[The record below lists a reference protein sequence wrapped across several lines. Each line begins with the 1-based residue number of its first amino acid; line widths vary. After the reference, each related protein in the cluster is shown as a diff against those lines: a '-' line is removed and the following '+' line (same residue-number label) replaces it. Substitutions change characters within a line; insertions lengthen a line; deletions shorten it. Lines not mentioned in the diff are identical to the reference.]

1 MRLQLFKTNTGE
13 AALIVNGHFI
23 VDGDSEDDSA
33 RLVEQTG
40 ERLATALD
48 VALTVQNVQ
57 PNRTNWEW
65 LDLLLEQDREPDVC
79 HKYGSRLQG
88 GICVDET
95 CPYSD
100 WPQQVSLEDVEN
112 LSEDQ
117 VVDKYGLVRA
127 EVHSDDRV
135 FEASF
140 FANQWFIEAADDR
153 ILALAYDG
161 EWGRCYEA
169 DSVAE
174 SADHVP
180 AVAKV
185 FEYLNIIKLSQR
197 ETVGFECTINR
208 ADAMRWLQRHRHGL
222 WCQIICYKNDV
233 RIVEAQEP
241 EVAGMFDWLDESGNA
256 CEMSFDSA
264 DLAAMNAV
272 QQLGFGD
279 SNLSVLPLYE
289 AFWDSR
295 TFSTPTSRGDFRI
308 LGTAMFCDALGYTKE
323 DSEEI
328 SRLLPGQTWA
338 GRDYGEAHTV
348 KRIS

>member
-1 MRLQLFKTNTGE
+1 MRLQLFKTTTGE
-13 AALIVNGHFI
+13 AALIVNDQLI
-23 VDGDSEDDSA
+23 MDGDSDDDSA
-33 RLVEQTG
+33 KLVEQTG

-48 VALTVQNVQ
+48 VALGIQNIQ
-57 PNRTNWEW
+57 PNRADWAW
-65 LDLLLEQDREPDVC
+65 SDLLLEQSKVPVICRKC
-79 HKYGSRLQG
+79 GSPLQSG
-88 GICVDET
+88 FCVDET
-95 CPYSD
+95 CLYSN
-100 WPQQVSLEDVEN
+100 WPQQVSVNDVEN
-112 LSEDQ
+112 LSEEQ
-117 VVDKYGLVRA
+117 VVEKYSLVRA

-140 FANQWFIEAADDR
+140 FANQWFVEATDEH

-174 SADHVP
+174 SADQVP

-185 FEYLNIIKLSQR
+185 FEYLEIINLSQR
-197 ETVGFECTINR
+197 ETVGFECTVNR
-208 ADAMRWLQRHRHGL
+208 TDAMRWLRQQRHGV
-222 WCQIICYKNDV
+222 WCRIICHESDV
-233 RIVEAQEP
+233 RIVEAQEL
-241 EVAGMFDWLDESGNA
+241 EVAGMYDWLDDTGNA

-272 QQLGFGD
+272 QQLGLEA
-279 SNLSVLPLYE
+279 SSLSVTPLYE
-289 AFWDSR
+289 AYWDSR
-295 TFSTPTSRGDFRI
+295 AFSTSSSHGDFRI
-308 LGTAMFCDALGYTKE
+308 LGTDMFCDALGYTKE

-328 SRLLPGQTWA
+328 SRLLPGQTWT